1 MNSGIEANIN
11 DNVVNINEI
20 EIISMDFSDEDNN

>member
-11 DNVVNINEI
+11 DNVININEI